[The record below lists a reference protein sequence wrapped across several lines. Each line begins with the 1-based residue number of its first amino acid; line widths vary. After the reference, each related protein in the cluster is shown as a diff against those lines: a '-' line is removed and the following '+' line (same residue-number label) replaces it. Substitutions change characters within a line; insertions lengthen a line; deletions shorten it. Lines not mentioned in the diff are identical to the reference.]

1 MLGPKTID
9 VNHIVNQIEEEE
21 SYREWSDEDGSN
33 DDKLWDEGD
42 EPDTWDDDVTDSY
55 DQILKDLPAE
65 YPEAP
70 PLDNIIDWFG
80 ERSNEPLPF

>member
-42 EPDTWDDDVTDSY
+42 EPEHGTTT
-55 DQILKDLPAE
+55 
-65 YPEAP
+65 
-70 PLDNIIDWFG
+70 
-80 ERSNEPLPF
+80 